1 MTKPTFPE
9 LYQTKLS
16 QIAELDEQAIQNHI
30 RKSETLTAWLKGI
43 LRFKSSNS
51 SQKKGNTQ

>member
-1 MTKPTFPE
+1 ME
-9 LYQTKLS
+9 NLYKTRLS
-16 QIAELDEQAIQNHI
+16 KIAELDEQAIQNHI

>member
-1 MTKPTFPE
+1 MET
-9 LYQTKLS
+9 LYKTRLS
-16 QIAELDEQAIQNHI
+16 KIAELDEQAIQNHI

-51 SQKKGNTQ
+51 SQQKGNTQ